1 MERGLSATKQFT
13 VRLDEDI
20 VRALLDAKITR
31 MRELNRGIPMNTI
44 INDVLRSGLQH
55 WGYRADVTD
64 GLGQINRRG

>member
-20 VRALLDAKITR
+20 VRALIEAKITR
-31 MRELNRGIPMNTI
+31 MRELNRGMPMNTI

-55 WGYRADVTD
+55 WGYRLDPHFTR
-64 GLGQINRRG
+64 GQSDKEG